1 MKPEQ
6 TWFSEWD
13 RIGAVV
19 LAAVV
24 TYLAIIVVV
33 RLSGKRTTANLN
45 SFDWLITVT
54 IGSLASSGILLR
66 DVAVTDAL
74 AAIAALALCQFALT
88 AAVRR
93 WETAERTVKAEP
105 LLLLHRGKLLK
116 DNLDSARISI
126 AELRAVLRREGIAE
140 PDDASW
146 VVLETNGELTVGTT
160 GNAMSLRDHWAMKDV
175 APGRGEAEKRIG

>member
-6 TWFSEWD
+6 TWVSDWD

-24 TYLAIIVVV
+24 TYVTIIIVV

-66 DVAVTDAL
+66 DVAVLDAL
-74 AAIAALALCQFALT
+74 AAIIALALCQFALT

-93 WETAERTVKAEP
+93 SGKAEKMVKAEP
-105 LLLLHRGKLLK
+105 LLLLHRGKLLEA
-116 DNLDSARISI
+116 NLASARISI
-126 AELRAVLRREGIAE
+126 AELRAVLRREGVAE
-140 PDDASW
+140 PQEAAW
-146 VVLETNGELTVGTT
+146 VVLETNGELTVGSA
-160 GNAMSLRDHWAMKDV
+160 GKGAALREHWATRDV
-175 APGRGEAEKRIG
+175 APGPEQGGGVT